1 MTHLAGSSVITK
13 NDEKLDDMEGALGTT
28 SLTSQWALNKEDTRL
43 CRTGMLRC
51 NPRDL
56 RLDCPL
62 DHAALQGSTIL
73 YIVWGRGTNSQSR
86 HLSA

>member
-1 MTHLAGSSVITK
+1 
-13 NDEKLDDMEGALGTT
+13 MEGALGTT
-28 SLTSQWALNKEDTRL
+28 SLTSQWALNKEDRRL

-62 DHAALQGSTIL
+62 GPILCVGEGHQLTI
-73 YIVWGRGTNSQSR
+73 QAP
-86 HLSA
+86 LSLEHF